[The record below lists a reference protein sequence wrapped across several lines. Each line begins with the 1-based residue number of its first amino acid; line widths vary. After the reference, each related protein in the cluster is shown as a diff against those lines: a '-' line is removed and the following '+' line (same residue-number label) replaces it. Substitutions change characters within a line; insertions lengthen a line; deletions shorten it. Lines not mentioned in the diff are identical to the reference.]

1 MPEDNQPDINDRLL
15 DAQLR
20 QVLAMLTHEISEEQQ
35 HQVRDRLKHSLEL
48 AEKVRTTPMANGDEP
63 EIVFQPYRRPER

>member
-1 MPEDNQPDINDRLL
+1 MPKYDQPDAYERLL
-15 DAQLR
+15 DAQLS
-20 QVLAMLTHEISEEQQ
+20 QVLARLTYELSEEQQ

>member
-1 MPEDNQPDINDRLL
+1 MPEDNQPDVDDRLL

-20 QVLAMLTHEISEEQQ
+20 QVLATLTHEISEEQQ

-48 AEKVRTTPMANGDEP
+48 AEKVRTAPMGNADEP
-63 EIVFQPYRRPER
+63 EIVFQPYRREDR